1 MVVIAF
7 HLLNDL
13 KIYNV
18 QALCP
23 YDNSLK
29 SINHM
34 HATSLI
40 NVILKLEFVGNAS
53 NITFEILQ
61 NESK

>member
-1 MVVIAF
+1 
-7 HLLNDL
+7 
-13 KIYNV
+13 
-18 QALCP
+18 
-23 YDNSLK
+23 
-29 SINHM
+29 M